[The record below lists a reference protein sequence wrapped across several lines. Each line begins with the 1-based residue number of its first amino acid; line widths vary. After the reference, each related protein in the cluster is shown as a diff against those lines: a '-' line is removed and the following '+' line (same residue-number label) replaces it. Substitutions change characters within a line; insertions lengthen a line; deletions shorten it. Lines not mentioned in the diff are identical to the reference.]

1 MLQVLK
7 KNVDDRTRYIER
19 HFYIKSFLLPKQAR
33 GENFHLSYTSRRF
46 LQFIHCWSSL
56 ICFRCE
62 KLNLGRLDTASVAT
76 HPSGLKLDWL
86 DRTVVLDGAN
96 KKYVIIVFFTKSNG
110 MSWSRT
116 MVGESVFVPGASGNL
131 KLDSMVF
138 DLPRSYRSQS
148 RRNVRN
154 KVDYFGSF
162 SDLRR
167 SSNSCMRFS

>member
-1 MLQVLK
+1 
-7 KNVDDRTRYIER
+7 
-19 HFYIKSFLLPKQAR
+19 
-33 GENFHLSYTSRRF
+33 
-46 LQFIHCWSSL
+46 
-56 ICFRCE
+56 
-62 KLNLGRLDTASVAT
+62 
-76 HPSGLKLDWL
+76 
-86 DRTVVLDGAN
+86 
-96 KKYVIIVFFTKSNG
+96 
-110 MSWSRT
+110 